1 MRLYRYMK
9 YDEFE
14 NAYLN
19 KYFKF
24 RYSEVWEDSLESLFV
39 KYASKIQNCKE
50 LIEIYQKRYPSMP
63 NNEIFTDITN
73 IVALSLQTRCQCWST
88 NGNSDTF
95 WECDNDYICLGVEYV
110 NSDEF
115 NNDFKVKGHDIKYI
129 ENVDINK
136 IVDYFG
142 NDRYLSSLQIVKD
155 KSKYENEEEFRLVAT
170 PINPIFPQKM
180 PMFNFDEMA
189 KNNNKLVRAIVD
201 YTEWV
206 RKTVLCPHDTFLK
219 LNNMKV
225 VSIRVHPNM
234 SPKTAKKFNRF
245 CEKYFINFN

>member
-50 LIEIYQKRYPSMP
+50 LIEIYQKRYPDMN

-73 IVALSLQTRCQCWST
+73 IVALSLQTHCQCWST

-95 WECDNDYICLGVEYV
+95 WGYNNDYICLGVEYV
-110 NSDEF
+110 NGNEII
-115 NNDFKVKGHDIKYI
+115 NDLKVKGHDIKYI

-142 NDRYLSSLQIVKD
+142 NDRHLSSLQIVKD
-155 KSKYENEEEFRLVAT
+155 KNKYENEEEFRLVAT

-189 KNNNKLVRAIVD
+189 KSNNKLVRAIVD

-225 VSIRVHPNM
+225 ASIRVHPNM

>member
-1 MRLYRYMK
+1 MK

-50 LIEIYQKRYPSMP
+50 LIEIYKKRYPDMP

-95 WECDNDYICLGVEYV
+95 WGYDNDYICLGVECV
-110 NSDEF
+110 NSNEII
-115 NNDFKVKGHDIKYI
+115 NDFKVKGHDIKYI

-155 KSKYENEEEFRLVAT
+155 KSKYEDEEEFRLVAT

-180 PMFNFDEMA
+180 HMFNFDEMA

-201 YTEWV
+201 YTKWA
-206 RKTVLCPHDTFLK
+206 RKTVLCPHDTFIK

-245 CEKYFINFN
+245 CEKYFININ

>member
-1 MRLYRYMK
+1 MK

-50 LIEIYQKRYPSMP
+50 LIEIYKKRYPDMP

-95 WECDNDYICLGVEYV
+95 WGYNNDYICLGVECV
-110 NSDEF
+110 NSNEII
-115 NNDFKVKGHDIKYI
+115 NDFKVKGHDIKYI

-155 KSKYENEEEFRLVAT
+155 KSKYEEEEEFRLVAT

-180 PMFNFDEMA
+180 HMFNFDEMA

-201 YTEWV
+201 YTKWV

-219 LNNMKV
+219 LSNMKV

>member
-50 LIEIYQKRYPSMP
+50 LIEIYKKRYPDMP

-95 WECDNDYICLGVEYV
+95 WGYNNDYICLGVECV
-110 NSDEF
+110 NSNEII
-115 NNDFKVKGHDIKYI
+115 NDFKVKGHDIKYI

-155 KSKYENEEEFRLVAT
+155 KSKYEDEEEFRLVAT

-180 PMFNFDEMA
+180 HMFNFDEMA

-201 YTEWV
+201 YTKWV

-219 LNNMKV
+219 LSNMKV